1 MTKYIKFTLGTIG
14 AIVIGAIGS
23 GVWEYILQPALRNGS
38 NAFLELATLG
48 VESFKDD
55 LYQEVAKGYQEKASF
70 SLLLSFN
77 ALLVSAYLVACGL
90 MVSKGREV
98 IKDERRLLKDIERL
112 KCPEE
117 ETQHYE
123 PSDEPLARL
132 EEIETSIRNSGSKR
146 MLKFSYVMSLLILV
160 FCASEVISVAKEK
173 YVNRAVTHYEQLTQI
188 VKPHIE
194 YEVLTK
200 IESDFA
206 QVQSSTD
213 YIQVIQSLS
222 KVADENELKTPKFD
236 IW

>member
-48 VESFKDD
+48 VESYKDD

-90 MVSKGREV
+90 MVSKGKEV
-98 IKDERRLLKDIERL
+98 IKDERRLLKDIDRL

-117 ETQHYE
+117 ETEHH
-123 PSDEPLARL
+123 EPLARL

-146 MLKFSYVMSLLILV
+146 LLKFSYVMSLFILV
-160 FCASEVISVAKEK
+160 FCASEVISVAKER
-173 YVNRAVTHYEQLTQI
+173 YVIRAVTHYDQLTQI

-206 QVQSSTD
+206 QVQSSAD
-213 YIQVIQSLS
+213 YTQVIQSLS
-222 KVADENELKTPKFD
+222 KIADENELKTPKFD